1 MTDHNVAEFVFKR
14 SNHFVAP
21 ASKYPVKP
29 TSAIMSLNPLL
40 LLQ

>member
-1 MTDHNVAEFVFKR
+1 MTDHNVSDFVFKR

-29 TSAIMSLNPLL
+29 TSAIVSSKPLL